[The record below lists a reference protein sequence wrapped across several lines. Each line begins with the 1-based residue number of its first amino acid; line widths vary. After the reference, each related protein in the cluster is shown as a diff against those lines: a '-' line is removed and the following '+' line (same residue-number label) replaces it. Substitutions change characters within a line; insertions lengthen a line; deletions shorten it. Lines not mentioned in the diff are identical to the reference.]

1 MQPAAQMNTLSE
13 LSPVEIPPAER
24 RTALIAG
31 AALFAIWG
39 MALGLYF
46 SFFYSFAKFFGFT
59 GLRLGLAFALFHI
72 AYFALAVPAAVF
84 HRQFGYK
91 LGIVSALSAFGLSAF
106 LIYFAVIQHSDF
118 CFLAA
123 IAVMGSSGAWLD
135 VALNPMMIEAGNPR
149 TSVIRLNIAQCFSA
163 LGLLAGYFTAIKLID
178 THFQFATTGMSHF
191 SPRPYVLIGLGAI
204 LLAFLV
210 ENLSFPSFIVRHP
223 GKTSGLRKE
232 VAALLQDKAFLIA
245 AAATCACCAVLTL
258 LWSANFRFHLAVL
271 PGHAVPLF
279 ERGVFWLV
287 VGRCVGTLLM
297 LRIDPIRLL
306 QWSAGLCGL
315 AILYTA
321 VAGGI
326 GGWVALLSA
335 SAFLSI
341 LYPTVLG
348 SALCTNR
355 TRLKAAAGL
364 LIAAGGFGSALF
376 TLLANLALE
385 VAHID
390 ARLVIASALPF
401 VAVVL
406 WYAAGRKLQA

>member
-1 MQPAAQMNTLSE
+1 MNTLST
-13 LSPVEIPPAER
+13 SSQVEIAPTER

-46 SFFYSFAKFFGFT
+46 SFFYSFAKFFGFA
-59 GLRLGLAFALFHI
+59 GPQLGFAFALFHI
-72 AYFALAVPAAVF
+72 AYFVQAVPAAAF

-91 LGIVSALSAFGLSAF
+91 LGIVSALSAFGVSAF
-106 LIYFAVIQHSDF
+106 LVYFAVVQHSSI

-123 IAVMGSSGAWLD
+123 SAVMGSSGAWLD
-135 VALNPMMIEAGNPR
+135 TSLNPMMIEAGNPR
-149 TSVIRLNIAQCFSA
+149 TSVIRLNVAQCFSA
-163 LGLLAGYFTAIKLID
+163 LGLLAGYFTAIMVID
-178 THFQFATTGMSHF
+178 SHFQFVTTGTSHF

-210 ENLSFPSFIVRHP
+210 ENLSFPSFIVRRSS
-223 GKTSGLRKE
+223 KKSDLREE

-245 AAATCACCAVLTL
+245 AASMGACCAVLTL
-258 LWSANFRFHLAVL
+258 LWSANYRFHMSVL

-279 ERGVFWLV
+279 QRGVFWWV
-287 VGRCVGTLLM
+287 VGRCAGTLLM
-297 LRIDPIRLL
+297 HRIDPIRLL
-306 QWSAGLCGL
+306 QGSACLCGL

-326 GGWVALLSA
+326 GGWVTLLSA

-348 SALCTNR
+348 SALCKNR
-355 TRLKAAAGL
+355 TRMKAAAGL
-364 LIAAGGFGSALF
+364 LTAAGGMGSALF
-376 TLLANLALE
+376 TVLAYLALE

-390 ARLVIASALPF
+390 ARLVIGFALPIL
-401 VAVVL
+401 AVVL
-406 WYAAGRKLQA
+406 AYAAVARRNEAHSAS